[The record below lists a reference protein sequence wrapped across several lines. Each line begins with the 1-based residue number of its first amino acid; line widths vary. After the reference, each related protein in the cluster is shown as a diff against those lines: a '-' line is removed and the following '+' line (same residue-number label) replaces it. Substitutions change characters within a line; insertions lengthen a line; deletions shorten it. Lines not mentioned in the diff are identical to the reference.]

1 MHAVFWAG
9 FGYNGNI
16 PICVIDSAMLKKIVL
31 VLVILAP
38 SALYLYIVNRE
49 PTQPKP
55 STQPAATQTTTTE
68 KQYQTPDH

>member
-1 MHAVFWAG
+1 
-9 FGYNGNI
+9 
-16 PICVIDSAMLKKIVL
+16 MLKKIVL

-49 PTQPKP
+49 PAQPKP

-68 KQYQTPDH
+68 KQYQTPDN